1 MDPQDRLTR
10 IVAPDGVE
18 IAVFATAGGA
28 GRPLVLVH
36 GATADH
42 TTWRTSG
49 PLLAARHPLHAI
61 DRRGRGASGDGAP
74 GSAYDIEREFDDLC
88 AVVDAV
94 ADAASERVDVVGH
107 SYGGRIGLGAALR
120 TPNVR

>member
-1 MDPQDRLTR
+1 MDPRDRLTR

-28 GRPLVLVH
+28 GSPLVLVH

-49 PLLAARHPLHAI
+49 PLLAARHTTHAI
-61 DRRGRGASGDGAP
+61 DPRGRGASGDGRA
-74 GSAYDIEREFDDLC
+74 SAIEREFEELA
-88 AVVDAV
+88 AVVESV
-94 ADAASERVDVVGH
+94 AAEA
-107 SYGGRIGLGAALR
+107 GGS
-120 TPNVR
+120 V